1 MTTTTITDARSRF
14 ADYIH
19 RAQYGHERVV
29 LTAHGQPAA
38 AIISIEDLELL
49 RALED
54 AVDLAAARL
63 AVAEAERE
71 GTIAWNQLKSETID

>member
-1 MTTTTITDARSRF
+1 MTAASITDARNRF

-29 LTAHGQPAA
+29 LTAHGQPVA

-49 RALED
+49 QALED
-54 AVDLAAARL
+54 AIDLAAAR
-63 AVAEAERE
+63 EALDEAKHE
-71 GTIAWNQLKSETID
+71 GSISWDQLKTGPLG